1 MLLDLLNHQMG
12 KVFLPSPLIE
22 ILYHLGRVDKW
33 DANPEMQPVAV
44 QAEEEK
50 ERAVNNMLKGAGAG
64 ILLLL
69 LL

>member
-1 MLLDLLNHQMG
+1 MA
-12 KVFLPSPLIE
+12 PLS
-22 ILYHLGRVDKW
+22 KW
-33 DANPEMQPVAV
+33 NANPEMQPEVV
-44 QAEEEK
+44 QAGEEK